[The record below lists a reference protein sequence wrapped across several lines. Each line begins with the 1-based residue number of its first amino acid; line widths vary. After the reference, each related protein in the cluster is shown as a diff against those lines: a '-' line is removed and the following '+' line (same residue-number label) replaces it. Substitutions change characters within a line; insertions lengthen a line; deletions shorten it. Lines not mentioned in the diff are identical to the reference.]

1 MKVARLLYR
10 ARQFWHALGAAPSP
24 ASLEE
29 AQSILNPAQMA
40 LFRSMQ
46 ASEQAHALR
55 VMGQLRS
62 QGLVHPDLLV
72 AALLHDVGKSCFPLN
87 LWERVIIV
95 LVRAFFPAK
104 ARQWGNGDISGD
116 PKRYTAW
123 RKPFVVAEQHPA
135 WGAEMAIK
143 AGVSSLAAALIRR
156 HQNFFAS
163 KIVSLEDQLLV
174 QLQAADNDH

>member
-55 VMGQLRS
+55 VMVQLRS
-62 QGLVHPDLLV
+62 QGSVPPDLLV
-72 AALLHDVGKSCFPLN
+72 AALLHDVGKNCYPLGV
-87 LWERVIIV
+87 WVRVIIV
-95 LVRAFFPAK
+95 LVRAFFPAM
-104 ARQWGNGDISGD
+104 ARQWGNVDISGD
-116 PKRYTAW
+116 PKRNPAW
-123 RKPFVVAEQHPA
+123 RKPFVVAEQHPV
-135 WGAEMAIK
+135 WGAEMALK
-143 AGVSSLAAALIRR
+143 ADVSPLAAALIRR

-163 KIVSLEDQLLV
+163 KVVNLEDQLLL